1 MGAAIPIGIRGIG
14 HVLKRALPKVR
25 GRPGV
30 AVIPQDVAKEG
41 DCSTTKD
48 DTQCNQCKLQT
59 GVLLPS
65 KPRRAIRAQ
74 TKINYDYQLYI
85 ANLKAGP
92 EHFSYCDKD
101 TGLPVTNFDL
111 SIAGR
116 AWSALKGE
124 AQPNPE
130 QLNITEWL
138 YSGVWF
144 DGFWRGDC
152 TVVDAKGRYAQ
163 FLSPDDGTPNR
174 GFPYLFL
181 FPSMIAEATRQI
193 GAISAALP
201 QAKLQWHFM
210 QVEVHNWAVPNI
222 PPPILC
228 LHTPYIPQVVQA

>member
-41 DCSTTKD
+41 DCSTTRD

-138 YSGVWF
+138 YNGVWF
-144 DGFWRGDC
+144 DGFWSSEC

-163 FLSPDDGTPNR
+163 FLDEDGRPKR
-174 GFPYLFL
+174 GFPANAV
-181 FPSMIAEATRQI
+181 FPDLVKEAATHAVAIA
-193 GAISAALP
+193 SAQP
-201 QAKLQWHFM
+201 QGKVEWHFM
-210 QVEVHNWAVPNI
+210 EAATYYVARQLIPSPIAVHLTPL
-222 PPPILC
+222 PP
-228 LHTPYIPQVVQA
+228 VQA

>member
-14 HVLKRALPKVR
+14 HVLKRVLPKVR

-138 YSGVWF
+138 YNGVWF
-144 DGFWRGDC
+144 DGFWRSEC

-163 FLSPDDGTPNR
+163 FLDEDGR
-174 GFPYLFL
+174 AKSGFPANSI
-181 FPSMIAEATRQI
+181 FPEIEREASRHVLAVA
-193 GAISAALP
+193 GARP
-201 QAKLQWHFM
+201 QAKIEWHFM
-210 QVEVHNWAVPNI
+210 ERSTYAFVKDSLSPEITTHFTPLPPVQV
-222 PPPILC
+222 
-228 LHTPYIPQVVQA
+228 

>member
-14 HVLKRALPKVR
+14 HVLKRALPKVWV
-25 GRPGV
+25 RPGA

-138 YSGVWF
+138 YNGVWF
-144 DGFWRGDC
+144 DGFWSSEC

-163 FLSPDDGTPNR
+163 FLDEDGRPKA
-174 GFPYLFL
+174 GFPLLVVFAG
-181 FPSMIAEATRQI
+181 FAEEAQRQLEALS
-193 GAISAALP
+193 GAIP
-201 QAKLQWHFM
+201 QAKLGWHFM
-210 QVEVHNWAVPNI
+210 ERATYRAARNLI
-222 PPPILC
+222 PPPITTHYTL
-228 LHTPYIPQVVQA
+228 LPPVQA

>member
-1 MGAAIPIGIRGIG
+1 MGAVIPIGVRGIG

-41 DCSTTKD
+41 GCSTTKD

-101 TGLPVTNFDL
+101 TGLPVSNFDL

-116 AWSALKGE
+116 AWSVLKGE

-138 YSGVWF
+138 YNGVWF
-144 DGFWRGDC
+144 DGFWSSEC

-163 FLSPDDGTPNR
+163 FLDEDGEPKR
-174 GFPYLFL
+174 GFQSRVV
-181 FPSMIAEATRQI
+181 FPEMVREALSQ
-193 GAISAALP
+193 AAVVAPALP
-201 QAKLQWHFM
+201 QARVEWHFM
-210 QVEVHNWAVPNI
+210 ERATYLAVRDMI
-222 PPPILC
+222 QPPIST
-228 LHTPYIPQVVQA
+228 HFTPLLPIQA